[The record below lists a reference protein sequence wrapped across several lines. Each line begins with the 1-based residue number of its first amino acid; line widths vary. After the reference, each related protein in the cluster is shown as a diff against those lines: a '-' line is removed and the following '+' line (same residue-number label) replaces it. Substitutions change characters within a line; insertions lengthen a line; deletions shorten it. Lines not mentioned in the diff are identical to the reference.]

1 MICEYDNDELNDLH
15 TVNNLPVFANKVA
28 SSTEPL
34 TGFANTGNCSHV
46 KEDLNSLNILES
58 DMRMTKLSVATT
70 SRCIEKY
77 FPSMGLNKTYKK

>member
-1 MICEYDNDELNDLH
+1 MKAITIPLFSDE
-15 TVNNLPVFANKVA
+15 VA

-34 TGFANTGNCSHV
+34 IGFAETGNCSHV
-46 KEDLNSLNILES
+46 KEDLNSLNILEN

-77 FPSMGLNKTYKK
+77 FPSIGLNKTYK